1 MKVWTLILFFSCILA
16 LDSSG
21 QKYLIIEKSGS
32 PKTERLAIYDEI
44 KFQLKDD
51 DKGWYTRQ
59 IIDLNADAQLVLL
72 GDTWIPLTDI
82 TRIYLKRKRAGA
94 MILGGALQGGGASMF
109 LGDAFYTVARNEPEF
124 TQGGMEFG
132 VINMAVGTLINVLWG
147 PIKYKLGKKKRLR
160 VIDITYR
167 SNDKT

>member
-1 MKVWTLILFFSCILA
+1 MDAQSFVSCTLA
-16 LDSSG
+16 HDSSC
-21 QKYLIIEKSGS
+21 QRFLIIGESRT

-82 TRIYLKRKRAGA
+82 TRIYLRRKRAGA

-109 LGDAFYTVARNEPEF
+109 LGDAYYTVVRKEPKL

-132 VINMAVGTLINVLWG
+132 VINMTVGTLINVLWG
-147 PIKYKLGKKKRLR
+147 PIKYKLGKNKRLR